1 MSQGK
6 NEIMFQKDLRVSVE
20 GLEDRK
26 MKADRLFSQY
36 SKYMFRVE
44 QRTMTMKLQEWRRE
58 IFKKAES
65 LVLDKSWG
73 CFQNWVT
80 SWHHSLLEPEKLQGH
95 GRGKPHNSKAGR
107 DQTIRQRN
115 SGCG

>member
-44 QRTMTMKLQEWRRE
+44 QRTMTMKLQE
-58 IFKKAES
+58 
-65 LVLDKSWG
+65 
-73 CFQNWVT
+73 
-80 SWHHSLLEPEKLQGH
+80 
-95 GRGKPHNSKAGR
+95 
-107 DQTIRQRN
+107 
-115 SGCG
+115 

>member
-1 MSQGK
+1 
-6 NEIMFQKDLRVSVE
+6 MFQKDRTVSVK

-36 SKYMFRVE
+36 SKHTLRAE
-44 QRTMTMKLQEWRRE
+44 QRTMAVVMKLQERRRK

-73 CFQNWVT
+73 CFHNWVT
-80 SWHHSLLEPEKLQGH
+80 SWHHSLVEAEKLQAH
-95 GRGKPHNSKAGR
+95 GRRKSYHSKAGR
-107 DQTIRQRN
+107 D
-115 SGCG
+115 